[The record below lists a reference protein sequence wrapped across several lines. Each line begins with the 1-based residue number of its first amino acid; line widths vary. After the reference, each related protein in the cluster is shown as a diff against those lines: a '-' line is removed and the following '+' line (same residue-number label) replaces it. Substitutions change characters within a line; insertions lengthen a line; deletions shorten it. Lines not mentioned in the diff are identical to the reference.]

1 MLFATLAGVV
11 ATLVGNYVY
20 GENAFLEIIPM
31 VRAVM
36 DPSYLPGDMV
46 AEAARSFGPR
56 FYSVHLI
63 AALATPATLPVV
75 LFILTVVTNVA
86 IAVVVALFARD
97 LFKSNVAGMVA
108 AAFAMSVSTFDLG
121 SSPSLFTSQVV
132 SDRLAWPLGVLA
144 VWASLRHRPLW
155 SGLAAGVASLMHP
168 VLGAEI
174 GVLSLGA
181 STLVLLR
188 EDSQLRRRELV
199 GIVGGLAVFGALFLA
214 TVVPYADA
222 AHIPFEEYQQIELA
236 RSAHELAPSEFP
248 LIEWIKALLF
258 FVGVALAW
266 KSVRRRG
273 APSDEDSA
281 FLFVFVLGTLAALLL
296 GFVFVEVIPVKAWWI
311 ADTWH
316 RLTPELAWL
325 GFTIIAGGIS
335 LKLSQGRVETGAY
348 LGAVGLSPLSTG
360 LGWLAV
366 WAEEAGEPRRIPR
379 QAWRAIELVVL
390 VGGVAAVTPA
400 RSVVQFLI
408 VGALAAWLMFAPS
421 NARPVASSTIAVGA
435 LAVAL
440 IGAQTIGGLPRVI
453 DEVGPEVLP
462 SQREG
467 PTVDIGERV
476 RAATSEDAL
485 ILIPPNLGDIRITGE
500 RAVLVDYKAIPY
512 QEDRMAEWWDRIQAA
527 YHKPEKIG
535 SAALTEMDHNYRSIE
550 DPALTA
556 LCERYGID
564 YAVLYSETPTR
575 FRVVDANST
584 YTLVDLGDCEVPN
597 E

>member
-20 GENAFLEIIPM
+20 GENAFLEIVPM

-56 FYSVHLI
+56 FYSTHVI
-63 AALATPATLPVV
+63 AALATPGTLPVV
-75 LFILTVVTNVA
+75 LFVLTIVTNVA
-86 IAVVVALFARD
+86 IALVVALFARG
-97 LFKSNVAGMVA
+97 LFKSNVAGLVA
-108 AAFAMSVSTFDLG
+108 TVLAMSVSTFNLG
-121 SSPSLFTSQVV
+121 SSPSLFTPQVV
-132 SDRLAWPLGVLA
+132 SDRVAWPLGVLA
-144 VWASLRHRPLW
+144 VWAALRHRPLW

-174 GVLSLGA
+174 GVLSLGTA
-181 STLVLLR
+181 TLMLLR
-188 EDSQLRRRELV
+188 EDSRLRRRELA
-199 GIVGGLAVFGALFLA
+199 GIVGGLAVFGVLLLA

-258 FVGVALAW
+258 FVGAALAW
-266 KSVRRRG
+266 KSVRRHG
-273 APSDEDSA
+273 APSDEESA

-348 LGAVGLSPLSTG
+348 LGAAALSPLSTG
-360 LGWLAV
+360 LGWLTV
-366 WAEEAGEPRRIPR
+366 WAEEAGRPRRMPR
-379 QAWRAIELVVL
+379 RTWRAIELVVL
-390 VGGVAAVTPA
+390 VGGVAAMTPA
-400 RSVVQFLI
+400 RSVVLFLI
-408 VGALAAWLMFAPS
+408 VGAIATWLMFAPS

-440 IGAQTIGGLPRVI
+440 ISAQIIDGLPRVI
-453 DEVGPEVLP
+453 DEVGPEILP

-467 PTVDIGERV
+467 PIVDIGQRV
-476 RAATSEDAL
+476 RADTPEDAL
-485 ILIPPNLGDIRITGE
+485 ILIPPNLGDVRITGE
-500 RAVLVDYKAIPY
+500 RAVFVDYKAIPY

-535 SAALTEMDHNYRSIE
+535 PAALAEMDHNYRSIE
-550 DPALTA
+550 DSALTSV
-556 LCERYGID
+556 CERYGID
-564 YAVLYSETPTR
+564 YAVLYSETATR
-575 FRVVDANST
+575 FDVVDANDT
-584 YTLVDLGDCEVPN
+584 YALIDLGDCSPPSG
-597 E
+597 

>member
-366 WAEEAGEPRRIPR
+366 WAEEVGEPRRIPR